1 MGIDESQWEDSTA
14 LKAKAVLRLKLWKR
28 RALAAVASFA
38 VACFCLYLFLDGGPL
53 HSYWAPTG
61 QILVWV
67 AFAGLIAV
75 LYTGL
80 LWWEAWRL
88 FRAAHES

>member
-1 MGIDESQWEDSTA
+1 MGRDEFQWEDSTA
-14 LKAKAVLRLKLWKR
+14 RKANAVLRLKLCKR
-28 RALAAVASFA
+28 PALAAVASFA
-38 VACFCLYLFLDGGPL
+38 LACFCLYLFLDGGPL
-53 HSYWAPTG
+53 HCYWTPTS

-88 FRAAHES
+88 FRDAHES